1 MGDVDATETTPTD
14 TGGSE
19 NEDFMPFLEARGWK
33 IVTIILLAYWAIRAL
48 GWIVSW
54 MYYFCRYC
62 KCFRQGMQAKDR
74 MAKLYNQSGGAW
86 AVVSGGSDGIGL
98 EMCHQLAAQGF
109 NVCIVARNAKKID
122 EKLGE
127 IKAKYP
133 SIETKSIIA
142 DFTKLFTIEEYKTN
156 IADHCQDMDV
166 AIFALNAGITRIGFY
181 DGIPDMDVQDNVMC
195 NALHPCY
202 LAKAITPMMTGRMDK
217 KKQKSAMIFVSS
229 MAQDVPAPGNLTYS
243 AAKIFCSY
251 IAEGLSYEF
260 EGKVDVINYMPA
272 VVKTNIFK
280 PEDME

>member
-1 MGDVDATETTPTD
+1 
-14 TGGSE
+14 
-19 NEDFMPFLEARGWK
+19 
-33 IVTIILLAYWAIRAL
+33 
-48 GWIVSW
+48 
-54 MYYFCRYC
+54 
-62 KCFRQGMQAKDR
+62 
-74 MAKLYNQSGGAW
+74 
-86 AVVSGGSDGIGL
+86 
-98 EMCHQLAAQGF
+98 MCHQLAAQGF

-122 EKLGE
+122 EKLAE

-133 SIETKSIIA
+133 SVETKSIIA

-280 PEDME
+280 PEDMETSHNDPSAITATEAVSSIFRDLGIDAMTYGDIKHRNLHYMMGGMSKNTMMKMANDGMRGHLAK